1 MVYIEYE
8 YLRRKF
14 TEAEERYDAILSEKE
29 DLFERTQPKGIRYD
43 RDKVSGGENPDKYA
57 DYLILKERKKIDKRL
72 AEAKSMVD
80 DRREQLKEK
89 ETELRAS
96 KAVLDRV
103 YVMRFLDNVPAEE
116 IGPAVNYSRS
126 SIYRF
131 LQIFEALTKDGM
143 K

>member
-8 YLRRKF
+8 YLRKKF
-14 TEAEERYDAILSEKE
+14 TEAEERYDAILGEKE
-29 DLFERTQPKGIRYD
+29 DLFERTQPKAIRYD

-72 AEAKSMVD
+72 AEAKCMVD

-96 KAVLDRV
+96 
-103 YVMRFLDNVPAEE
+103 
-116 IGPAVNYSRS
+116 I
-126 SIYRF
+126 
-131 LQIFEALTKDGM
+131 
-143 K
+143 